1 MRLASEVKNRVLGD
15 SNCRTMRDACFE
27 NETEAVGVEAKES
40 PVKGPVMGGTKDNAV
55 SGVIRALIVLL
66 TDVSRIE

>member
-1 MRLASEVKNRVLGD
+1 
-15 SNCRTMRDACFE
+15 MRDACFE